1 MFYNIFT
8 NVTWCYVVV
17 DSIFISYDTHIRYLA
32 APVSLAEVMSEEMA
46 DHQQKKEAWG
56 QNKKEAAASTGICYL
71 VLCY

>member
-1 MFYNIFT
+1 MI
-8 NVTWCYVVV
+8 CY
-17 DSIFISYDTHIRYLA
+17 ICYLT

-46 DHQQKKEAWG
+46 DHLQKKEAWG

>member
-1 MFYNIFT
+1 MGLGSCGQHRYLFV
-8 NVTWCYVVV
+8 VTCYVK
-17 DSIFISYDTHIRYLA
+17 SLLLIRYLT

-46 DHQQKKEAWG
+46 DHLQKKKAWG